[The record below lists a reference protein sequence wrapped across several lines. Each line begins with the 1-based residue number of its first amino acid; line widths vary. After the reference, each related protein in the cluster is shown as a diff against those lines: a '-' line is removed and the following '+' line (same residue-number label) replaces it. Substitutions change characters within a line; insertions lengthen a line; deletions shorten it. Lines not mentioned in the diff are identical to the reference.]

1 MAFWNRKN
9 TGDLSLPKADRGVG
23 SFSDYRYNLVPSN
36 GRVTMRLA
44 DSDPHQEEL
53 ISALEAGGELETAIS
68 RRSSAEEATDAPI
81 AVRLFTGSRVSGIV
95 GVVPRGLESIIDDT
109 LGRLEDAGRK
119 PRIPVAV
126 VKTRNGYRVDL
137 LLGQTR

>member
-9 TGDLSLPKADRGVG
+9 TGDLSLPKSDRGAG

-44 DSDPHQEEL
+44 DSDPHQQEL
-53 ISALEAGGELETAIS
+53 IAALEAGGELETAIS

-119 PRIPVAV
+119 PRIPVSV